1 MLPRPIAVKLCYMIG
16 SWFNITTKVAKFV
29 GPRDFLGAHTC
40 KIRGDFGQLQNSI
53 PNISGTDQD
62 IKICFF
68 LSVYLKLCKMIGKVL
83 TKKIYVPKLGAIKI
97 FWEESVFA
105 PSADRRETLPNDVE
119 IGDVL

>member
-1 MLPRPIAVKLCYMIG
+1 
-16 SWFNITTKVAKFV
+16 
-29 GPRDFLGAHTC
+29 
-40 KIRGDFGQLQNSI
+40 
-53 PNISGTDQD
+53 
-62 IKICFF
+62 
-68 LSVYLKLCKMIGKVL
+68 MIGKVL